1 MVAVTAAAATAVTA
15 ASAVVAAVAAAAMA
29 VVAVA
34 VVEAA
39 ATTSPGRANWSP
51 WKPSRSQSG
60 VHSYVHL
67 PLSWR
72 VCSTLSSP
80 LLPLIT
86 LNPYKLAPS
95 LALVSPTFS
104 LRLSFPPFFSPA
116 LFSFPSPDSSCSFVR
131 NSSPVSP
138 SLLPRLFR
146 PFYLFLMHF
155 YCFVCARSCCIS
167 TLPFIP
173 SRSGDPVTCESKN
186 KASVSI

>member
-1 MVAVTAAAATAVTA
+1 MAAAVK
-15 ASAVVAAVAAAAMA
+15 
-29 VVAVA
+29 
-34 VVEAA
+34 AA

-80 LLPLIT
+80 LLPLTI

-95 LALVSPTFS
+95 LALISRTALRS
-104 LRLSFPPFFSPA
+104 LRHFLF
-116 LFSFPSPDSSCSFVR
+116 LFSFPSLDSSYSFVR
-131 NSSPVSP
+131 NSSPF
-138 SLLPRLFR
+138 LFPRLFR
-146 PFYLFLMHF
+146 PFYLFLIHF
-155 YCFVCARSCCIS
+155 YCFVCTRPCRIS

-173 SRSGDPVTCESKN
+173 TRSGDPVIYESKN
-186 KASVSI
+186 NVSVSI